1 MKKGTLVRTL
11 DDSLA
16 VILCRPNYMEEL
28 EWIAHD
34 GSSLLLVREA
44 DAKSLG
50 YLARLK
56 EKDGFALYGLRG
68 KSEGMGGKMFWTPV
82 KGDRMM
88 ERREIVR
95 ELNSREEATC

>member
-1 MKKGTLVRTL
+1 MRKGTLVRTPG
-11 DDSLA
+11 DSLA
-16 VILCRPNYMEEL
+16 VILCRPNAAKEP

-34 GSSLLLVREA
+34 GWDMFRVREE

-50 YLARLK
+50 YLARLRQR
-56 EKDGFALYGLRG
+56 EGRALYGLRG
-68 KSEGMGGKMFWTPV
+68 EADGMGGKLFWTAM

-95 ELNSREEATC
+95 ELNGSGEEKG